1 MKNLWNR
8 LTAAISRLFPKREEG
23 EKHPIS
29 LRRYFFWVSALILAG
44 TLLMSSLLSSILNY
58 LFGVTIEFSIYWY
71 AILMGIIVGCIT
83 LIFVSKAVARPIVR
97 LNEAMK
103 KVSEGDFSP
112 KLDSQESGIHEIRES
127 YESFNRM
134 TKELASTE
142 ILQTDF
148 VSNVSH
154 EFKTPINAIEGYTML
169 LQDTVTSDEQSEY
182 VDKILYN
189 TKRLSELVGS
199 ILLLSKLENK
209 GIQNR
214 FEFFCL
220 DEQIRKA
227 IVSLEHKW
235 TAKNIDFDAD
245 METIVYRG
253 NEALLYHVFANL
265 IDNAIKFNRESGK
278 IIVRLEKKEDVVIFS
293 VSDEG
298 PGIGENEKN
307 HIFDKFYQANNS
319 HSGEGN
325 GLGLALVKRIVDI
338 HHGKIAV
345 KNNESGVGCT
355 FTVTL
360 PR

>member
-1 MKNLWNR
+1 MKTSR
-8 LTAAISRLFPKREEG
+8 IRISAFFTRLFRRRENEKRT
-23 EKHPIS
+23 IT
-29 LRRYFFWVSALILAG
+29 LRYYFFWVSALILVGAI
-44 TLLMSSLLSSILNY
+44 LFSSLLSS
-58 LFGVTIEFSIYWY
+58 LFSYFFGDTVELSIYWY
-71 AILMGIIVGCIT
+71 AIIAGIIAGVIT
-83 LIFVSKAVARPIVR
+83 LIFVSKMVARPIVS

-103 KVSEGDFSP
+103 KVSQGDFTP
-112 KLDSQESGIHEIRES
+112 KLDSHSSGIHEIRES

-169 LQDTVTSDEQSEY
+169 LQDTVVSEEQNEY
-182 VDKILYN
+182 VEKILYN

-235 TAKNIDFDAD
+235 TAKNIEFDVD

-253 NEALLYHVFANL
+253 NESLLYHVFANL
-265 IDNAIKFNRESGK
+265 IDNAIKFNREGGE
-278 IIVRLEKKEDVVIFS
+278 ITVRLEKRETNIVFS

-298 PGIGENEKN
+298 PGIDDNAKH

-325 GLGLALVKRIVDI
+325 GLGLALVKRILDI
-338 HHGKIAV
+338 HKGSIEV
-345 KNNESGVGCT
+345 NNNEDGIGCT

>member
-1 MKNLWNR
+1 MFKILIVEDDSELRGLFKRVLVKNGYSVR
-8 LTAAISRLFPKREEG
+8 TASNGAEALDLVGAEYIDLIISDIMMPVMDG
-23 EKHPIS
+23 YAMVSS
-29 LRRYFFWVSALILAG
+29 LREAGYQMPVMMITAKDAFDDMKLGFLSGSDDYMVKPINVNEMVLRVGALLRRAEMMNERRQ
-44 TLLMSSLLSSILNY
+44 T
-58 LFGVTIEFSIYWY
+58 FG
-71 AILMGIIVGCIT
+71 
-83 LIFVSKAVARPIVR
+83 
-97 LNEAMK
+97 
-103 KVSEGDFSP
+103 
-112 KLDSQESGIHEIRES
+112 
-127 YESFNRM
+127 
-134 TKELASTE
+134 STE

-169 LQDTVTSDEQSEY
+169 LQDTVVSEEQNEY
-182 VDKILYN
+182 VEKILYN

-235 TAKNIDFDAD
+235 TAKNIEFDAD

-253 NEALLYHVFANL
+253 NESLLYHVFANL
-265 IDNAIKFNRESGK
+265 IDNAIKFNRDGGK
-278 IIVRLEKKEDVVIFS
+278 ITVRLEKQETNIVFS

-298 PGIGENEKN
+298 PGIDDNAKN
-307 HIFDKFYQANNS
+307 HIFDKFYQVNNS

-325 GLGLALVKRIVDI
+325 GLGLALVKRILDI
-338 HHGKIAV
+338 HKGSIEV
-345 KNNESGVGCT
+345 NNNEDGIGCT

>member
-1 MKNLWNR
+1 MKTLR
-8 LTAAISRLFPKREEG
+8 IRISAFFTRLFCRRENEKRT
-23 EKHPIS
+23 IT
-29 LRRYFFWVSALILAG
+29 LRYYFFWVSALILVGAI
-44 TLLMSSLLSSILNY
+44 LFSSLLSS
-58 LFGVTIEFSIYWY
+58 LFSYFFGDTVELSIYWY
-71 AILMGIIVGCIT
+71 AIIAGIIAGVIT
-83 LIFVSKAVARPIVR
+83 LIFVSKMVARPIVS

-103 KVSEGDFSP
+103 KVSQGDFTP
-112 KLDSQESGIHEIRES
+112 KLDSHSSGIHEIRES

-169 LQDTVTSDEQSEY
+169 LQDTVVSEEQNEY
-182 VDKILYN
+182 VEKILYN

-235 TAKNIDFDAD
+235 TAKNIEFDVD

-253 NEALLYHVFANL
+253 NESLLYHVFANL
-265 IDNAIKFNRESGK
+265 IDNAIKFNREGGK
-278 IIVRLEKKEDVVIFS
+278 ITVRLEKRETNIVFS

-298 PGIGENEKN
+298 PGIDDNAKH

-325 GLGLALVKRIVDI
+325 GLGLALVKRILDI
-338 HHGKIAV
+338 HKGSIEV
-345 KNNESGVGCT
+345 NNNEDGIGCT

>member
-1 MKNLWNR
+1 MKTLR
-8 LTAAISRLFPKREEG
+8 IRISAFFTRLFRRRGNEKRT
-23 EKHPIS
+23 IT
-29 LRRYFFWVSALILAG
+29 LRYYFFWVSALILVGAI
-44 TLLMSSLLSSILNY
+44 LFSSLLSS
-58 LFGVTIEFSIYWY
+58 LFSYFFGDTVELSIYWY
-71 AILMGIIVGCIT
+71 AIIAGIIAGVIT
-83 LIFVSKAVARPIVR
+83 LIFVSKMVARPIVS

-103 KVSEGDFSP
+103 KVSQGDFTP
-112 KLDSQESGIHEIRES
+112 KLDSHSSGIHEIRES

-169 LQDTVTSDEQSEY
+169 LQDTVVSEEQNEY
-182 VDKILYN
+182 VEKILYN

-235 TAKNIDFDAD
+235 TAKNIEFDVD

-253 NEALLYHVFANL
+253 NESLLYHVFANL
-265 IDNAIKFNRESGK
+265 IDNAIKFNREGGK
-278 IIVRLEKKEDVVIFS
+278 ITVRLEKRETNIVFS

-298 PGIGENEKN
+298 PGIDDNAKH

-325 GLGLALVKRIVDI
+325 GLGLALVKRILDI
-338 HHGKIAV
+338 HKGSIEV
-345 KNNESGVGCT
+345 NNNEDGIGCT

>member
-1 MKNLWNR
+1 MKTLR
-8 LTAAISRLFPKREEG
+8 IRISAFFTRLFRRREKEKRT
-23 EKHPIS
+23 IT
-29 LRRYFFWVSALILAG
+29 LRYYFFWVSALILIGAI
-44 TLLMSSLLSSILNY
+44 LFSSLLNS
-58 LFGVTIEFSIYWY
+58 LFSYIFGDGVELSIYWY
-71 AILMGIIVGCIT
+71 AIIAGSIAGVIT
-83 LIFVSKAVARPIVR
+83 LIFVSKMVARPIVS

-103 KVSEGDFSP
+103 KVSQGDFTP
-112 KLDSQESGIHEIRES
+112 KLDSHSSGIHEIRES

-169 LQDTVTSDEQSEY
+169 LQDTVVSEEQNEY
-182 VDKILYN
+182 VEKILYN

-235 TAKNIDFDAD
+235 TAKNIEFDVD

-253 NEALLYHVFANL
+253 NESLLYHVFANL
-265 IDNAIKFNRESGK
+265 IDNAIKFNRVGGK
-278 IIVRLEKKEDVVIFS
+278 ITVRLEKRETNIVFS

-298 PGIGENEKN
+298 PGIDDNAKH

-338 HHGKIAV
+338 HKGSIEV
-345 KNNESGVGCT
+345 NNNEDGIGCT
-355 FTVTL
+355 FTVAL

>member
-1 MKNLWNR
+1 MKALWNR
-8 LTAAISRLFPKREEG
+8 FTSFLSHLLSPARDEE
-23 EKHPIS
+23 KKPIS
-29 LRRYFFWVSALILAG
+29 LRFYFFWVSALILAG
-44 TLLMSSLLSSILNY
+44 ALIFSSLLSSVITY
-58 LFGVTIEFSIYWY
+58 FFGEVIEISIYWY
-71 AILMGIIVGCIT
+71 AILLGIIAGVIT
-83 LIFVSKAVARPIVR
+83 LIFVSKVVARPIVA

-103 KVSEGDFSP
+103 KVAAGDFTP
-112 KLDSQESGIHEIRES
+112 KLDSRSSGIHEIRES

-169 LQDTVTSDEQSEY
+169 LEDTVVSDEQSEY
-182 VDKILYN
+182 VEKILYN

-235 TAKNIDFDAD
+235 TAKNIEFDAD

-265 IDNAIKFNRESGK
+265 IDNAIKFNRENGK
-278 IIVRLEKKEDVVIFS
+278 ITVRLTQNENTVVFA

-298 PGIGENEKN
+298 PGVGENAKH

-338 HHGKIAV
+338 HNGKV
-345 KNNESGVGCT
+345 SVENNEDGIGCT

-360 PR
+360 PK

>member
-1 MKNLWNR
+1 MKTLR
-8 LTAAISRLFPKREEG
+8 IRISAFFTRLFRRREKEKRT
-23 EKHPIS
+23 IT
-29 LRRYFFWVSALILAG
+29 LRYYFFWVSALILIGAV
-44 TLLMSSLLSSILNY
+44 LFSSLLNS
-58 LFGVTIEFSIYWY
+58 LFSYIFGDSVELSIYWY
-71 AILMGIIVGCIT
+71 AIIAGSIAGVIT
-83 LIFVSKAVARPIVR
+83 LIFVSKMVARPIVS

-103 KVSEGDFSP
+103 KVSQGDFTP
-112 KLDSQESGIHEIRES
+112 KLDSHSSGIHEIRES

-169 LQDTVTSDEQSEY
+169 LQDTVVSEEQNEY
-182 VDKILYN
+182 VEKILYN

-235 TAKNIDFDAD
+235 TAKNIEFDVD

-253 NEALLYHVFANL
+253 NESLLYHVFANL
-265 IDNAIKFNRESGK
+265 IDNAIKFNRDGGK
-278 IIVRLEKKEDVVIFS
+278 ITVRLEKQETNIVFS

-298 PGIGENEKN
+298 PGIDDNAKH

-325 GLGLALVKRIVDI
+325 GLGLALVKRILDI
-338 HHGKIAV
+338 HKGSIEV
-345 KNNESGVGCT
+345 NNNEDGIGCT

>member
-1 MKNLWNR
+1 MRTLWNR
-8 LTAAISRLFPKREEG
+8 FTSFLSRLLSKKGEER
-23 EKHPIS
+23 KPIS
-29 LRRYFFWVSALILAG
+29 LRFYFFWVSALILAG
-44 TLLMSSLLSSILNY
+44 SLLLSSLLGSLLDS
-58 LFGVTIEFSIYWY
+58 LFSVTIEISIYWY
-71 AILMGIIVGCIT
+71 ALLIGIVAGVIT
-83 LIFVSKAVARPIVR
+83 LIFVSKVIARPIVC

-103 KVSEGDFSP
+103 KVSEGDFTP
-112 KLDSQESGIHEIRES
+112 KLDSSVSGIREIRES

-154 EFKTPINAIEGYTML
+154 EFKTPISAIEGYTML
-169 LQDTVTSDEQSEY
+169 LQDTVVSDEQSEY
-182 VDKILYN
+182 VEKILYN
-189 TKRLSELVGS
+189 TERLSELVGS

-227 IVSLEHKW
+227 IVSLEQKW
-235 TAKNIDFDAD
+235 TAKNIEFDVE
-245 METIVYRG
+245 METVVYRG
-253 NEALLYHVFANL
+253 NEILLYHVFANL
-265 IDNAIKFNRESGK
+265 IDNAIKFNRENGK
-278 IIVRLEKKEDVVIFS
+278 ITIRLGNRDSKVVFS

-298 PGIGENEKN
+298 TGVGENAIN

-325 GLGLALVKRIVDI
+325 GLGLALVRQIVDI
-338 HHGKIAV
+338 HKGNV
-345 KNNESGVGCT
+345 SVQNNESGVGCT

-360 PR
+360 PK

>member
-1 MKNLWNR
+1 MKTLR
-8 LTAAISRLFPKREEG
+8 IRMSAFFTRLFHRRGNEKRT
-23 EKHPIS
+23 IT
-29 LRRYFFWVSALILAG
+29 LRYYFFWVSALILVGAI
-44 TLLMSSLLSSILNY
+44 LFSSLLSS
-58 LFGVTIEFSIYWY
+58 LFSYFFGDAVELSIYWY
-71 AILMGIIVGCIT
+71 AIIAGIVAGVIT
-83 LIFVSKAVARPIVR
+83 LIFVSKMVARPIVS
-97 LNEAMK
+97 LNAAMK
-103 KVSEGDFSP
+103 KVSQGDFTP
-112 KLDSQESGIHEIRES
+112 KLDSHSSGIHEIRES

-169 LQDTVTSDEQSEY
+169 LQDTVVSEEQNEY
-182 VDKILYN
+182 VEKILYN

-235 TAKNIDFDAD
+235 TAKNIEFDAD

-253 NEALLYHVFANL
+253 NESLLYHVFANL
-265 IDNAIKFNRESGK
+265 IDNAIKFNREGGK
-278 IIVRLEKKEDVVIFS
+278 ITVRLEKRETSIVFS

-298 PGIGENEKN
+298 PGIDDNAKN

-325 GLGLALVKRIVDI
+325 GLGLALVKRILDI
-338 HHGKIAV
+338 HKGSIEV
-345 KNNESGVGCT
+345 NNNEDGIGCT

>member
-1 MKNLWNR
+1 MKTSR
-8 LTAAISRLFPKREEG
+8 IRISAFFTRLFRRRENEKRT
-23 EKHPIS
+23 IT
-29 LRRYFFWVSALILAG
+29 LRYYFFWVSALILVGAI
-44 TLLMSSLLSSILNY
+44 LFSSLLSS
-58 LFGVTIEFSIYWY
+58 LFSYFFGDTVELSIYWY
-71 AILMGIIVGCIT
+71 AIIAGIIAGVIT
-83 LIFVSKAVARPIVR
+83 LIFVSKMVARPIVS

-103 KVSEGDFSP
+103 KVSQGDFTP
-112 KLDSQESGIHEIRES
+112 KLDSHSSGIHEIRES

-169 LQDTVTSDEQSEY
+169 LQDTVVSEEQNEY
-182 VDKILYN
+182 VEKILYN

-235 TAKNIDFDAD
+235 TAKNIEFDAD

-253 NEALLYHVFANL
+253 NESLLYHVFANL
-265 IDNAIKFNRESGK
+265 IDNAIKFNREGGK
-278 IIVRLEKKEDVVIFS
+278 ITVRLEKRETNIVFS

-298 PGIGENEKN
+298 PGIDDNAKH

-338 HHGKIAV
+338 HKGSIEV
-345 KNNESGVGCT
+345 NNNEDGIGCT

>member
-1 MKNLWNR
+1 MKSLWNR
-8 LTAAISRLFPKREEG
+8 IGSFVARFFSKEER
-23 EKHPIS
+23 EKHPMS
-29 LRRYFFWVSALILAG
+29 LRLYFFLVSALILVG
-44 TLLMSSLLSSILNY
+44 SLLMSSLLSSVVNY

-71 AILMGIIVGCIT
+71 AILMGIVVGCIT
-83 LIFVSKAVARPIVR
+83 LVFVSKVIARPIVR

-103 KVSEGDFSP
+103 KVSEGDFTP
-112 KLDSQESGIHEIRES
+112 KLEPHASGIHEIRES

-134 TKELASTE
+134 TQELASTE

-169 LQDTVTSDEQSEY
+169 LQGTDTSDEQDEY
-182 VDKILYN
+182 VEKILYN
-189 TKRLSELVGS
+189 TRRLSELVGS

-220 DEQIRKA
+220 DEQMRKA

-235 TAKNIDFDAD
+235 TAKNIEFDVE
-245 METIVYRG
+245 METVVYKG
-253 NEALLYHVFANL
+253 NESLLYHVFANL
-265 IDNAIKFNRESGK
+265 IDNAIKFNRDGGK
-278 IIVRLEKKEDVVIFS
+278 ITVRLAKNETDVVAS

-298 PGIGENEKN
+298 PGVGEQEKN
-307 HIFDKFYQANNS
+307 HIFDKFYQANGS

-338 HHGKIAV
+338 HRGKITV
-345 KNNESGVGCT
+345 ENNQSGIGCT
-355 FTVTL
+355 FTLTL

>member
-1 MKNLWNR
+1 MKTSR
-8 LTAAISRLFPKREEG
+8 IRISAFFTRLFRRRENEKRT
-23 EKHPIS
+23 IT
-29 LRRYFFWVSALILAG
+29 LRYYFFWASALILIGAV
-44 TLLMSSLLSSILNY
+44 LFSSLLNS
-58 LFGVTIEFSIYWY
+58 LFSYIFGDDVELSIYWY
-71 AILMGIIVGCIT
+71 AIIAGSIAGVIT
-83 LIFVSKAVARPIVR
+83 LIFVSKMVARPIVS

-103 KVSEGDFSP
+103 KVSQGDFTP
-112 KLDSQESGIHEIRES
+112 KLDSHSSGIHEIRES

-169 LQDTVTSDEQSEY
+169 LQDTVVSEEQNEY
-182 VDKILYN
+182 VEKILYN

-235 TAKNIDFDAD
+235 TAKNIEFDVD

-253 NEALLYHVFANL
+253 NESLLYHVFANL
-265 IDNAIKFNRESGK
+265 IDNAIKFNREGGK
-278 IIVRLEKKEDVVIFS
+278 ITVRLEKRETNIVFS

-298 PGIGENEKN
+298 PGIDDNAKH

-325 GLGLALVKRIVDI
+325 GLGLALVKRILDI
-338 HHGKIAV
+338 HKGSIEV
-345 KNNESGVGCT
+345 NNNEDGIGCT